1 MHRLEWFTSIA
12 SPEPNR
18 IFMTVFAPA
27 RSERHLFEAWCN
39 VPGLKAISMLPGTST
54 YASQVI
60 QKSWGAWQARAAL
73 STMVRLSEPGSQ
85 GSKTL
90 DSANV
95 TEPDGLF
102 SWNEWIQV
110 DDRLPGHTSP
120 VLVVIVGKRNQPPRV
135 SMATHWEL
143 GKGFSGT
150 DPEWMEGSNAF
161 LSSRVTHWMA
171 LTMPPGRAT
180 QPESGE

>member
-1 MHRLEWFTSIA
+1 
-12 SPEPNR
+12 
-18 IFMTVFAPA
+18 MTVFAPA

-39 VPGLKAISMLPGTST
+39 APGLEAISMLPGTST
-54 YASQVI
+54 YASQI
-60 QKSWGAWQARAAL
+60 LQKSWGAWQARAAL
-73 STMVRLSEPGSQ
+73 STRLSPSEPASSDPQ
-85 GSKTL
+85 AL

-95 TEPDGLF
+95 TEPDGLL

-120 VLVVIVGKRNQPPRV
+120 VLVVIVGKRNQPPRG

-161 LSSRVTHWMA
+161 LSARVTHWMA
-171 LTMPPGRAT
+171 LTQPPRHAP
-180 QPESGE
+180 QPESGG